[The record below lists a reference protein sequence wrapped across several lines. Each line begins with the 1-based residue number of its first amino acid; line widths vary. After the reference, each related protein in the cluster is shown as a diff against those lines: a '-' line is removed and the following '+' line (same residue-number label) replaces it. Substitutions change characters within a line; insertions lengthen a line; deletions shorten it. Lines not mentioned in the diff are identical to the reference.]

1 MSTMNQLGKYQPYPD
16 YKDSGVEWLGKIP
29 PNWAISKLR
38 YMFTFGKGLSIT
50 KENLKDDGVPC
61 INYGEVHSKF
71 GFEVDPR
78 KHILKCVDDSYLKT
92 DSKSL
97 LQKGD
102 FVFADTSEDVDGSG
116 NFTQLISDTVTFAG
130 YHSIIARP
138 VDGSNARFFAYMFD
152 SKEFRTQIRH
162 AVKGVKVFSITQAIL
177 RGAEIWLP
185 SHDEQRTIAAFLDY
199 ETARIDQ
206 LIAKQQQLIELLKE
220 KRQAVISHAV
230 KPRPNEKHVKISYVI
245 DLLTGFPFPSSE
257 FKQSGENIIRLL
269 RGVNVGVDQVKWDD
283 TVFWDSQDC
292 DSLKG
297 YHLQCGD
304 IVFGM
309 DRPWISNGARVAE
322 ISNDDM
328 PCLLLQRVARI
339 RANHLA
345 YQSFIKLCLASNEFR
360 AYVEADLTGVSVP
373 HISPEQIKNFIIRD
387 LSYEEQ
393 VSVTTDALNKLEKL
407 RIIEQ
412 TALNAIELIQER
424 RTALISAAVTGK
436 IDLRGWQPPK
446 SEVAA

>member
-1 MSTMNQLGKYQPYPD
+1 MSTMNQLGKYQPYQQYEFIDVPWYKQKPTHWLSVKFKHSFNEKRKVNNPNLPAGAISFGEVI
-16 YKDSGVEWLGKIP
+16 YKDEGKLSQDTKDSYQEVLAGEFLINPLNLNFDLKSLRTALSTIDVVVSTGYIVLTMENKLNPRFSRWLLQQFDVSHMKTLGSGV
-29 PNWAISKLR
+29 R
-38 YMFTFGKGLSIT
+38 QT
-50 KENLKDDGVPC
+50 
-61 INYGEVHSKF
+61 INYNDIGN
-71 GFEVDPR
+71 
-78 KHILKCVDDSYLKT
+78 
-92 DSKSL
+92 SL
-97 LQKGD
+97 
-102 FVFADTSEDVDGSG
+102 FC
-116 NFTQLISDTVTFAG
+116 
-130 YHSIIARP
+130 
-138 VDGSNARFFAYMFD
+138 
-152 SKEFRTQIRH
+152 
-162 AVKGVKVFSITQAIL
+162 
-177 RGAEIWLP
+177 LP
-185 SHDEQRTIAAFLDY
+185 TPEEQRTIAAFLDY

-387 LSYEEQ
+387 LCYEEQ